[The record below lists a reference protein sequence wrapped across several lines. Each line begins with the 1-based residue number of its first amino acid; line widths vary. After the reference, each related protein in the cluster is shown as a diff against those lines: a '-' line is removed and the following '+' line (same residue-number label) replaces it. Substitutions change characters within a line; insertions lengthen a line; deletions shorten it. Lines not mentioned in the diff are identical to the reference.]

1 MFFFKG
7 TSSKRPLSLLHF
19 VVGILGKERLLISG
33 ACNLGSGACNLGDI
47 SHFHSTVVPTG
58 RVLTDTAL
66 IKSHFCITSV
76 NQSLLS
82 IHQHLKGLD
91 KRYSG
96 VICLLGLMEPL
107 KYNLDSQFCMEVS
120 LSLIEGQP
128 GRVMRGQ

>member
-19 VVGILGKERLLISG
+19 VVGILGKERLLI
-33 ACNLGSGACNLGDI
+33 SGACNLGDI

-96 VICLLGLMEPL
+96 VICLLGLMEPR